1 MTPSRQQLRKPG
13 NKAGQNRVTKIP
25 GAGMNTDTTIRGKEK
40 LHYRL
45 LLVPVLLITALVMGP
60 TLNNEFIK
68 TWDDGV
74 YVTDNMTITKLSADN
89 IRLMFT
95 TPVNGTY
102 VPLPLLSFALE
113 YHFFKLNP
121 FPYHLNNLLLHL
133 LCVLLV
139 FHLMRLLGLK
149 PLYAAFAALLAGI
162 HPMRLESVA
171 WVTERKDLL
180 FSVFYLLALI
190 SYTYQITRETRK
202 RRYYILTLVFF
213 VLSLFSKIQAVSLP
227 LVLLLLDWY
236 FKQPLRWKLLWEKIP
251 HFGLSL
257 GFGLAGIFILE
268 RTGSL
273 EINFAFSLS
282 DRLFFGLHSLWI
294 YLVKL
299 VFPSPLSIFYPYPM
313 SPGKP
318 LPWVYYLSPLFLLL
332 IAFLVF
338 LTRKHNRM
346 VIFGSLFFLVNIM
359 FLLQILG
366 AGQAY
371 MADRFTY
378 IPYLGL
384 FFTAAWALQYLREKK
399 KDAML
404 VPVVVM
410 TAVTLIFSYMTF
422 SRSKVWKN
430 SETIWTDVIRKFPGK
445 IASAYSNRAS
455 YYRETE
461 RRTQALQD
469 YSIAIRLDPS
479 NAVSIMNRGN
489 LFFDEGRLDSAY
501 KDYNRALKL
510 NISKLELDLLYANFG
525 AVYAKRQQYD
535 SSLYYLNLSL
545 KLDPLFPTTYL
556 NRGLVY
562 ENTGRHLLAIADYR
576 KYLEFEPGDDRVYS
590 SIGVNYQHMKR
601 YEESIPWFEN
611 GMKVNPRSGLH
622 YNNRAYSHNALGR
635 TDKAR
640 EDIIRAIELGYS
652 VRPEFAAYLGVTP

>member
-1 MTPSRQQLRKPG
+1 MPG
-13 NKAGQNRVTKIP
+13 IP
-25 GAGMNTDTTIRGKEK
+25 DSGPKTGSPLKEK
-40 LHYRL
+40 QKQYVRL
-45 LLVPVLLITALVMGP
+45 WLLPVLLITALVMSP

-74 YVTDNMTITKLSADN
+74 YVTDNMTITKLNADN

-133 LCVLLV
+133 LCVVLV

-149 PLYAAFAALLAGI
+149 PLLAAFAAVLAGI

-190 SYTYQITRETRK
+190 SYTYQITREEKK

-213 VLSLFSKIQAVSLP
+213 ILSLFSKIQAVSLP
-227 LVLLLLDWY
+227 LVLLLFDWF
-236 FKQPLRWKLLWEKIP
+236 FKRPLQWKLLWEKLP

-273 EINFAFSLS
+273 EINYAYSLT

-299 VFPSPLSIFYPYPM
+299 VYPSPLSVYYPYPM

-318 LPWVYYLSPLFLLL
+318 LPWVYYLSPVFLLL

-346 VIFGSLFFLVNIM
+346 VIFGSLFFLFNIM

-384 FFTAAWALQYLREKK
+384 LFTAAWGLQYLSEKK
-399 KDAML
+399 KQTRML
-404 VPVVVM
+404 LLMVM
-410 TAVTLIFSYMTF
+410 AAVTLVFSYMTF
-422 SRSKVWKN
+422 ERSKLWKN
-430 SETIWTDVIRKFPGK
+430 SETIWTDVIRKYPGR

-455 YYRETE
+455 YYREKE
-461 RRTQALQD
+461 KRAQALQD
-469 YSIAIRLDPS
+469 YSIAVRLDPN

-489 LFFDEGRLDSAY
+489 LYFDEGRLDSAY
-501 KDYNRALKL
+501 TDYNRALKL

-545 KLDPLFPTTYL
+545 KLDSLFPTTYL

-562 ENTGRHLLAIADYR
+562 ENTGRHLLAIADYQH
-576 KYLEFEPGDDRVYS
+576 YLAFEPGDDRVYS

-601 YEESIPWFEN
+601 YAESIPWFER
-611 GMKVNPRSGLH
+611 GMKANPRSGLH
-622 YNNRAYSHNALGR
+622 YNNRAYSYNALGQ

-640 EDIIRAIELGYS
+640 EDIIRAMELGYQ
-652 VRPEFAAYLGVTP
+652 VRPEFAAYLGLKP